1 MGALNDNNL
10 SIDYEKVAQDA
21 GNINQ
26 CAVKMDNI
34 LNNFSTKM
42 QDLKRKEIIVGKAA
56 DALENSYN
64 ELKKNFDLYVK
75 TVKDFSTIISNAA
88 NAHRENENRQAQDAE
103 NLPR

>member
-42 QDLKRKEIIVGKAA
+42 QDLKRKEIIVEHVEAIS
-56 DALENSYN
+56 SYAS
-64 ELKKNFDLYVK
+64 KIIVSD
-75 TVKDFSTIISNAA
+75 TIYYLF
-88 NAHRENENRQAQDAE
+88 NRFFYRPSARSYRVIYLD
-103 NLPR
+103 